1 MSRLGRNHRQP
12 TRISPLSA
20 GLQWATTITTIGL
33 EMALPALAGVW
44 LDRRFG
50 TGPIWTVV
58 LALLGVV
65 VAMRHLW
72 DISKRLNRASAA
84 ARPATPPEREQRL

>member
-1 MSRLGRNHRQP
+1 MSQPSRDPSGRRL
-12 TRISPLSA
+12 SPLSV

-33 EMALPALAGVW
+33 EMALPALGGWW

-50 TGPIWTVV
+50 TEPIWTVI
-58 LALLGVV
+58 LALLGVT

-72 DISKRLNRASAA
+72 DIAKRLNRQSAVPSDPSSGD
-84 ARPATPPEREQRL
+84 RKKTP

>member
-1 MSRLGRNHRQP
+1 M
-12 TRISPLSA
+12 
-20 GLQWATTITTIGL
+20 QWATSVTSIGL
-33 EMALPALAGVW
+33 EMALPALAGWW

-50 TGPIWTVV
+50 TTPIWTVI

-72 DISKRLNRASAA
+72 ELAKRLNRASA
-84 ARPATPPEREQRL
+84 PPRRRDADRRDQGR